1 MNSPYVRRLRLGME
15 LRTLRAEH
23 NMTQARVARLIGKTR
38 NDISRLENGQSA
50 DAADVLNILETLGVD
65 GDRWTALA
73 TIARDAGELGWWE
86 SVKHIGDRQALYAN
100 LEAGAAAIRVYE
112 QTALPGLLQIPDY
125 VRSIAIANEVIE
137 PLSGTLDGIVAGRAG
152 RQRNLRRPGGPSI
165 EEFVDEV
172 AIMRLAAPAG
182 VVKRQLRHLAEVAKG
197 CQPNVTLCV
206 LPAQAKFR
214 DFAVPR
220 CAFSIYAYPDPG
232 DPRVVAIDTVT
243 SDVILTD
250 EAQVSPYERMYERL
264 REAAL
269 SPEESAKLLT
279 EAADALPDH

>member
-1 MNSPYVRRLRLGME
+1 ME
-15 LRTLRAEH
+15 LRSLRAEQ

-50 DAADVLNILETLGVD
+50 DQADVLNILEALGVD
-65 GDRWTALA
+65 GDRWTTLA
-73 TIARDAGELGWWE
+73 MIARDADGNGWWD

-125 VRSIAIANEVIE
+125 VRSVAIASEVIE
-137 PLSGTLDGIVAGRAG
+137 PLSGTVDGVVAGRAG
-152 RQRNLRRPGGPSI
+152 RQRNLRRPGGPSV
-165 EEFVDEV
+165 EEIVDEI
-172 AIMRLAAPAG
+172 AILRLAAPAE

-197 CQPNVTLCV
+197 GQPRVTLRV

-243 SDVILTD
+243 SDMILTD
-250 EAQVSPYERMYERL
+250 DAQVAPYERMYERL

-269 SPEESAKLLT
+269 TPEESAKLLT
-279 EAADALPDH
+279 EAADALPGN

>member
-1 MNSPYVRRLRLGME
+1 MSSPYVRRLRLGRE
-15 LRTLRAEH
+15 LRALRAEL

-38 NDISRLENGQSA
+38 NDISRLENGHSA
-50 DAADVLNILETLGVD
+50 DPADVLNLLEALGV
-65 GDRWTALA
+65 GDERWMVLTA
-73 TIARDAGELGWWE
+73 IARVASELGWWE
-86 SVKHIGDRQALYAN
+86 SVKHIGERQALYAN
-100 LEAGAAAIRVYE
+100 LEAGAVAIRVYE

-125 VRSIAIANEVIE
+125 IRALAMAGAAIE
-137 PLSGTLDGIVAGRAG
+137 PVSGTMDGILAGRAG
-152 RQRNLRRPGGPSI
+152 RQRNLRRPGGPSVEMI
-165 EEFVDEV
+165 VDEFAV
-172 AIMRLAAPAG
+172 HRHAAPAG
-182 VVKRQLRHLAEVAKG
+182 VVKRQLRHLVEVVKG
-197 CQPNVTLCV
+197 SQPNVALRI
-206 LPAQAKFR
+206 LPVQAQFR

-250 EAQVSPYERMYERL
+250 EAQVAPYERMYERL